1 MKLGPVQTC
10 ANSPDTVP
18 GNEENS
24 MCGISFFDLLPGEH
38 KTVLLDGKQL
48 EKGKDVLPILQVEA
62 SNAAAVTPAVQ

>member
-1 MKLGPVQTC
+1 
-10 ANSPDTVP
+10 
-18 GNEENS
+18 